1 MVGKKGSVRRFWG
14 GRKWGVIHH
23 VVFFKLKPD
32 VAPARVEQMMRQT
45 RSQLL
50 KINQVLCLHC
60 GKNVDSQ
67 SDWGFFLA
75 VEVESMDKLALYQE
89 SATYIKFFE
98 QIIKPNT
105 CSRQIYNFE
114 LDPAREALPPLVSSF

>member
-1 MVGKKGSVRRFWG
+1 M
-14 GRKWGVIHH
+14 IHH
-23 VVFFKLKPD
+23 VAFFKLNADVTPD
-32 VAPARVEQMMRQT
+32 RVEQMMRQT
-45 RSQLL
+45 RAQLL

-60 GKNVDSQ
+60 GKNVDPLN
-67 SDWGFFLA
+67 DWGFFLA

-105 CSRQIYNFE
+105 SSRQIYNFE
-114 LDPAREALPPLVSSF
+114 LDPAREALPPLVSSL